1 MLFLGQTGGMADR
14 KEKKGESVSNLL
26 FLIFFVTANA
36 QPGSNVHSTFALIKQ
51 KK

>member
-1 MLFLGQTGGMADR
+1 
-14 KEKKGESVSNLL
+14 VSNRL
-26 FLIFFVTANA
+26 FLIFFATAYT